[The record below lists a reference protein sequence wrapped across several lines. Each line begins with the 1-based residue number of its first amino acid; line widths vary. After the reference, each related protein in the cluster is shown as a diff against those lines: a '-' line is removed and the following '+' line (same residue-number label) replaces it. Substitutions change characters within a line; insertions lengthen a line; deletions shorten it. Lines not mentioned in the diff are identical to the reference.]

1 MRIPPPQIGTPKRK
15 REGDATSENEEMKD
29 PDPKRRTS
37 AVDREDQD
45 MEDPPSEPGPSATG
59 YGTAPRPQS
68 GQRYSLRDIAKNPLR
83 DYPSAMAME
92 WRQMERFWSFQ
103 FSRPILW
110 KGGTPLECSQG
121 EKMIRPPVR
130 WKQLARSAPQ
140 QKQLKCVHGTRY
152 DRQLKSY
159 TPFQAK
165 TTFFTQKLPTRR
177 VVAGS
182 TKHMWSDGTRLGPM
196 ASGHW
201 SNLVED
207 KDQPRLPPLLLT
219 VNWREL
225 VPILQAHLRIGLP
238 ASVNADGNL

>member
-1 MRIPPPQIGTPKRK
+1 
-15 REGDATSENEEMKD
+15 MKD

-92 WRQMERFWSFQ
+92 WSQMERSWSFQ

-110 KGGTPLECSQG
+110 QGGTPLECSQG

-130 WKQLARSAPQ
+130 WKQLARSVSQ

-159 TPFQAK
+159 TPLQAK
-165 TTFFTQKLPTRR
+165 TTFFTHTNSRRGEWWLALRNTCGLTAPGWDPWRRGIGLIWSRTKTNPVCRHFSGQLIGVNWCAFYRRIYKSDFPLVSTLTGNLDGLYTPTRR
-177 VVAGS
+177 S
-182 TKHMWSDGTRLGPM
+182 RS
-196 ASGHW
+196 
-201 SNLVED
+201 
-207 KDQPRLPPLLLT
+207 
-219 VNWREL
+219 
-225 VPILQAHLRIGLP
+225 
-238 ASVNADGNL
+238 